1 MSFENAPDILDRVIL
16 SSYGEDTLRQAF
28 RRIDIENSPVMANN
42 SNDMNEQN
50 QITDGVSDL
59 VFDHGLSE

>member
-1 MSFENAPDILDRVIL
+1 MSLANAPTILARVIL
-16 SSYGEDTLRQAF
+16 SSFGEYTLRQAF
-28 RRIDIENSPVMANN
+28 RSIGIENLPVMANN